1 MHINLIKD
9 GKLLTYKL
17 PNVVSGNVWLTEI
30 DSNGIEKNI
39 VSIEA
44 NTIEIDSKR
53 MNLAKLNWPFTNDNT
68 IDIIRNSGMHMIGG
82 FVNVDIALAI
92 FNLSIILP

>member
-1 MHINLIKD
+1 MKYETTPTIKGVNLSSRFDMSLSVLSFFAQNTIIAI
-9 GKLLTYKL
+9 G
-17 PNVVSGNVWLTEI
+17 
-30 DSNGIEKNI
+30 
-39 VSIEA
+39 SIEA

-53 MNLAKLNWPFTNDNT
+53 MNLAKLNWPFSNDNT